1 MLKKRIAGDEKGS
14 LALEQVLFIMAVVLI
29 AGGLFAFYRSMG
41 DYFTD
46 FSDNLGTAPSFPD
59 PSGSQQQGS

>member
-1 MLKKRIAGDEKGS
+1 MLRKRTVGNQSGS

-46 FSDNLGTAPSFPD
+46 FSDNLGTAPSVPD
-59 PSGSQQQGS
+59 PTGGSQQGS